1 MAKAYTFNLTWSERR
16 HHDGLIFFNQ
26 YFTSYERAIFFPSIF
41 TYFDIVFQRP
51 YRTRTFNQRFFIESL
66 IQANMI
72 FEPDICIELKFH
84 KN

>member
-26 YFTSYERAIFFPSIF
+26 YFTVYERAIFSFQSLRISISKPASTSF
-41 TYFDIVFQRP
+41 
-51 YRTRTFNQRFFIESL
+51 FFIESL

-72 FEPDICIELKFH
+72 FEPAICIEKLICLV
-84 KN
+84 N